1 MSLRWAFTNLNVMH
15 LSLYVLK
22 IKFLQEEFV
31 SQQKCTFVK
40 RVGPGQAVKCFSW
53 ESKHARG
60 CRVSG
65 FHKWAWS
72 SREGYG

>member
-40 RVGPGQAVKCFSW
+40 RVGPGQAVKCFS
-53 ESKHARG
+53 
-60 CRVSG
+60 
-65 FHKWAWS
+65 
-72 SREGYG
+72 